1 VTPLSPGVSFD
12 ETITART
19 AIGAFRRLPDQ
30 LANAMVVLHGVPTED
45 IAARLAAEGWEP
57 NRLDSLAVLADID
70 DYAEQINSSDLRR
83 RAAMMRNNQPSFA
96 RPVVCHGDLHPF
108 NLLFEGREVMIVLD
122 WELARLADPAYDVG
136 RTLVL
141 LRLAPYP
148 MSRVTRAVIQ
158 PFATALARGFERRYR
173 ERNPLDEASVR
184 WHEALHC
191 LRTLAIVEVGATLER
206 GSRLRRTADVW
217 LPVASRLEHRL
228 AAITKQW

>member
-1 VTPLSPGVSFD
+1 
-12 ETITART
+12 
-19 AIGAFRRLPDQ
+19 
-30 LANAMVVLHGVPTED
+30 MVALHGVPTENISLLD
-45 IAARLAAEGWEP
+45 GGGMEP
-57 NRLDSLAVLADID
+57 DRMDSLAVLADVD
-70 DYAEQINSSDLRR
+70 EYAQQLNSSDLRR
-83 RAAMMRNNQPSFA
+83 RAAALRKHQPSFA

-108 NLLFEGREVMIVLD
+108 NLLFEGREVTVVLD

-148 MSRVTRAVIQ
+148 MSRITRSVIQ

-191 LRTLAIVEVGATLER
+191 LRTLAIVEVGAT
-206 GSRLRRTADVW
+206 SR
-217 LPVASRLEHRL
+217 
-228 AAITKQW
+228 